1 MRASVPSGPLIPH
14 IMERRTHGPGWPS
27 RTRLVGPGQAR
38 MRNVLQISHS
48 REPPRRREPFPSE
61 AMRHYASTLLLSRP
75 LSAAGLDAPPGDSL
89 GQLARR
95 EFESTRRRW
104 VKLLTLLAW
113 LPAIAGAQHR
123 DRVDVGGYRLDVLR
137 SGSGDPAVVFETGLA
152 DSLDTWAPIWPAGK
166 FSTSTPC
173 STACRRRR
181 RTFSLDAPTAGCSCA
196 FRRRSIQR
204 TWPVS

>member
-1 MRASVPSGPLIPH
+1 
-14 IMERRTHGPGWPS
+14 
-27 RTRLVGPGQAR
+27 
-38 MRNVLQISHS
+38 
-48 REPPRRREPFPSE
+48 
-61 AMRHYASTLLLSRP
+61 MRHYASTLLLSRP

-152 DSLDTWAPIWPAGK
+152 DSLDTWAPIWPAIAR
-166 FSTSTPC
+166 SA
-173 STACRRRR
+173 TAIAYSRAGFGRSDAGTADHSARREVLDLH
-181 RTFSLDAPTAGCSCA
+181 SLLHRLPAPPPYVLVG
-196 FRRRSIQR
+196 RSYGGLLVR
-204 TWPVS
+204 L